1 MSDSLLPPEI
11 LSLPVSARLVL
22 VEELW
27 DSIAEDSQPLEL
39 TAAQRAELDRRLELR
54 KSSPQT
60 GLAWKDVKQRLFRQ
74 WASSNHIN

>member
-22 VEELW
+22 VEKLW
-27 DSIAEDSQPLEL
+27 DSIAEDSQPIEL

-54 KSSPQT
+54 KSSPQA
-60 GLAWKDVKQRLFRQ
+60 GLSWEVVRHRLLKD
-74 WASSNHIN
+74 A